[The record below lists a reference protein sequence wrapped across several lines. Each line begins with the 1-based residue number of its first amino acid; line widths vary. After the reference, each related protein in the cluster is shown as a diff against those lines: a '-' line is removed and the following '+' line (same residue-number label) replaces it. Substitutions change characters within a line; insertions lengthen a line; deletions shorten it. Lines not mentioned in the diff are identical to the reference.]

1 MDYSRYSVVSRFAS
15 NGTSRSANERQFCRH
30 EAPTSARSARG
41 AFGGYVAR
49 EFGGFAEGFAGLE
62 DAEDGD
68 VEVPAVVEIP
78 QAECAA
84 GTEMEM
90 EIECSDGPL
99 NLKKL

>member
-1 MDYSRYSVVSRFAS
+1 M
-15 NGTSRSANERQFCRH
+15 
-30 EAPTSARSARG
+30 
-41 AFGGYVAR
+41 AR

>member
-1 MDYSRYSVVSRFAS
+1 M
-15 NGTSRSANERQFCRH
+15 
-30 EAPTSARSARG
+30 
-41 AFGGYVAR
+41 AR

-84 GTEMEM
+84 GTEME
-90 EIECSDGPL
+90 IEWVSEVVQLTGGRVCVCVCAWCPFFGWQREPTGMV
-99 NLKKL
+99 NTHAIVNN

>member
-1 MDYSRYSVVSRFAS
+1 M
-15 NGTSRSANERQFCRH
+15 
-30 EAPTSARSARG
+30 
-41 AFGGYVAR
+41 AR

-84 GTEMEM
+84 GTEME
-90 EIECSDGPL
+90 IEWVSEVVQLTGGRVCVCVCVRGVLFFGWQREPTGMV
-99 NLKKL
+99 NTHAIVNN